1 MSALTDDD
9 RDDLYA
15 NELALDNLHSNW
27 GRAALEVTVEALI
40 ARHVQAALTEA
51 AEQIDAEA
59 LLWSRDVNRRAL
71 AAAARIVRVH
81 IT

>member
-1 MSALTDDD
+1 MTALTDDD

-15 NELALDNLHSNW
+15 NELALDNLQSNW
-27 GRAALEVTVEALI
+27 GRAALEATVESLI

-51 AEQIDAEA
+51 AEQIEAEA

-71 AAAARIVRVH
+71 AAAARIVRARS
-81 IT
+81 T